1 VYKLKKTYSVA
12 DRISSAEYEVVRDEM
27 IKCGATTQEMNLLHE

>member
-1 VYKLKKTYSVA
+1 VYKLKNSYSFA

-27 IKCGATTQEMNLLHE
+27 INCGATLHR